1 MKKIISLIAITLLVV
16 QFTACKKDDKA
27 LTIKNDGLVNFLTG
41 NVSIVLDNK
50 TVKANVGD
58 KITQGMTII
67 TGKKSVVDIYFE
79 GSVIKILENSSVIMK
94 ELTKNL
100 SDNKELTE
108 LYVQNGKMFS
118 QVTRKLTENE
128 KFRVSTPT
136 AVAGVRG
143 TEFLVDEENGRSKIS
158 CVDGTVSVKDA
169 QEDDSTMIDVDDGK
183 SATIE
188 PGKPI
193 EINELSEAE
202 IKTIRGIKDEIK
214 TLREDI
220 RRKFEEQREE
230 IRQHVIDQKA
240 ADKSR
245 VEQQKASDKANVE
258 AIKEASKAQVEA
270 IKGDVQDTK
279 QNVSAAVSN
288 LNKPDVSAVKPDVSS
303 SGVKPDV
310 SSGVKP
316 NVQSF
321 KKDVKPKT
329 ED

>member
-1 MKKIISLIAITLLVV
+1 MKRIISFIAVTLLIV
-16 QFTACKKDDKA
+16 QFTTCKKGDTDA
-27 LTIKNDGLVNFLTG
+27 SIKNDGLINFLTG
-41 NVSIVLDNK
+41 NVSIILDNK
-50 TVKANVGD
+50 TTKANVGD
-58 KITQGMTII
+58 RITQGMTIV

-79 GSVIKILENSSVIMK
+79 SSVIKILENSTVIMK

-118 QVTRKLTENE
+118 QVTRKLTEKE
-128 KFRVSTPT
+128 KFKITTPT
-136 AVAGVRG
+136 AVAAVRG
-143 TEFLVDEENGRSKIS
+143 TEFLVDEENGKSTIS
-158 CVDGTVSVKDA
+158 CVDGTVTVKDV
-169 QEDDSTMIDVDDGK
+169 QEDDSTMVDVEDGK

-193 EINELSEAE
+193 EINELSESE
-202 IKTIRGIKDEIK
+202 IKTIKGIKDEIK

-230 IRQHVIDQKA
+230 IKQYVIDQKA

-245 VEQQKASDKANVE
+245 VEEQKASDKANVE

-288 LNKPDVSAVKPDVSS
+288 FDKPDVSSVKPDVSS

-316 NVQSF
+316 NVKSF
-321 KKDVKPKT
+321 KKDVKP
-329 ED
+329 E